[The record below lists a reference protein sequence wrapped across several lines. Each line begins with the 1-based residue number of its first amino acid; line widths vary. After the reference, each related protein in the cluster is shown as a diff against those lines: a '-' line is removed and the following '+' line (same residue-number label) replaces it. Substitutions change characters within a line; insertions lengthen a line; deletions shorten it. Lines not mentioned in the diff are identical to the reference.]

1 MLKAGVIGCGFI
13 GADSPDS
20 HMKGYQECPDI
31 ILMALCDSDLT
42 RIPYPERGEY
52 EEYTDYMQ
60 MVISMQT
67 VLSEKLDIVSVCTP
81 TKTHARIVTDIAPYV
96 KAINCEKP
104 IAESVADADEMI
116 RVCKEYGV
124 ILQVNHQRRF
134 SQPVFRWSRGYVHNG
149 THVVDFLRQIGALG
163 KVRLEYIDTQDY
175 IFELDIHTNPAKNR
189 LTLRGIEHL
198 ITCVKEGR
206 ESISSG
212 WEARET
218 LRLLLKEGINDY

>member
-1 MLKAGVIGCGFI
+1 MTYKCGVIGCGFI
-13 GADSPDS
+13 GVDSPDS
-20 HMKGYQECPDI
+20 HMKAYLECPDTK
-31 ILMALCDSDLT
+31 LVALCDSDLT
-42 RIPYPERGEY
+42 KIPYPEYREY

-60 MVISMQT
+60 MVIT
-67 VLSEKLDIVSVCTP
+67 EKPDIVSVCTP

-134 SQPVFRWSRGYVHNG
+134 SQPVFRWSRGYIQNG
-149 THVVDFLRQIGALG
+149 THVIDLLRQIGALG
-163 KVRLEYIDTQDY
+163 KVKLEYIDTQDY
-175 IFELDIHTNPAKNR
+175 IFELDIHSNPAKNR

-198 ITCVKEGR
+198 ITCVTEGK

-218 LRLLLKEGINDY
+218 LRLLLEAKEC

>member
-20 HMKGYQECPDI
+20 HMKGYKECPDI
-31 ILMALCDSDLT
+31 ILMALCDSDIT

-60 MVISMQT
+60 MVIT
-67 VLSEKLDIVSVCTP
+67 EKLDIVSVCTP

-134 SQPVFRWSRGYVHNG
+134 SQPVFRWSRGYIQNW
-149 THVVDFLRQIGALG
+149 THVIDLLRQIGALG
-163 KVRLEYIDTQDY
+163 KVKLEYIDTQDY
-175 IFELDIHTNPAKNR
+175 IFELDIHSNPATNR

-198 ITCVKEGR
+198 ITCVKEGK

-218 LRLLLKEGINDY
+218 LRELLECQLKN